1 MKTWTEFMFI
11 LYCKLLKKG
20 EFLCLLVAFP
30 YPASKG
36 CELIVKFSSTSS
48 SLGGNYLSLKS
59 ANFPIRVSVCT
70 CDLEIINT
78 WYNITSYVKANG
90 RRTNFLGMKMVCLV
104 SPELY
109 YYPFSTSICCVGCSS
124 ICLDWFSAELY
135 FKIIFQGYEFWGFL
149 LFWKVVHLFLLL
161 PVNIDFP
168 TITHFYYL

>member
-1 MKTWTEFMFI
+1 MKWPRGGRLQNNRE
-11 LYCKLLKKG
+11 LLSMSSTSSCITLWELPYKTKEELEKHENKFWIYIHPLLQVAEQG
-20 EFLCLLVAFP
+20 EFPCFLLALP

-78 WYNITSYVKANG
+78 WYNIKACVKANG
-90 RRTNFLGMKMVCLV
+90 RRTNFLGMKMACLV

-109 YYPFSTSICCVGCSS
+109 YCPFSIGVCCVGCSS
-124 ICLDWFSAELY
+124 IYLD
-135 FKIIFQGYEFWGFL
+135 
-149 LFWKVVHLFLLL
+149 
-161 PVNIDFP
+161 
-168 TITHFYYL
+168 